1 MKYLIFKIVLPLTII
16 SFAVVNKWWYALPI
30 DGPDNLYYGF
40 PLPFVGA
47 GWHTSMSLQLFIIEF
62 IADFLVYFLFWMLL
76 IYSINRFTFKIKPLK
91 IIRILLLTPAII
103 ITLLSILIAAD
114 SNNLFFL
121 KRPYEMEIMDSGYK
135 FIWQEMEYPDYYKY
149 HPERKPISEEQK

>member
-30 DGPDNLYYGF
+30 DGPDTLYYGF

-47 GWHTSMSLQLFIIEF
+47 GWHTSMSLQFFTIEF
-62 IADFLVYFLFWMLL
+62 IADFLIYFSFWLL
-76 IYSINRFTFKIKPLK
+76 LTYLINRFIVTIKLHK
-91 IIRILLLTPAII
+91 FFTSLLLTISII
-103 ITLLSILIAAD
+103 IALISVLIAAD
-114 SNNLFFL
+114 SNNIYYS

-135 FIWQEMEYPDYYKY
+135 FIWQEMEHPDYYKY
-149 HPERKPISEEQK
+149 HPERKQPSN